1 MKLEQRRQAMLQLHL
16 SDKQFYHLLR
26 CVSYIRDFTVHV
38 IAKKGWVVMIPIDSH
53 SIIFQDAL
61 ARMTN
66 GMNEL
71 HKYQTVSKQYVP

>member
-1 MKLEQRRQAMLQLHL
+1 
-16 SDKQFYHLLR
+16 
-26 CVSYIRDFTVHV
+26 
-38 IAKKGWVVMIPIDSH
+38 MIPIDSH